1 MRTPDSWHTAR
12 ATVAIALIT
21 VFISLVVSV
30 MGWDEQ
36 ALLWGAFFPPEGDLL
51 AFLSQELG
59 FPRAPFILTPL
70 TAALLHAGLLHLFFN
85 MLIFMFCGRAV
96 EGALGPVNLVILYVV
111 GAYAAAVG
119 QFGADQLTSG
129 LPRAMIGASGAVS
142 AVIGAYA
149 MLFGKN
155 RVRVSDSR
163 LALWLNVAWLMAA
176 WVGLQV
182 AIAIVLSASVD
193 GSILLAVGAHIG
205 GFAAGVILAR
215 PLLLWRYR
223 TA

>member
-1 MRTPDSWHTAR
+1 MRTPDSWHAAR
-12 ATVAIALIT
+12 ATVAIALAT
-21 VFISLVVSV
+21 VFIHLVISV
-30 MGWDEQ
+30 MGWEER

-51 AFLSQELG
+51 DLIRDELG
-59 FPRAPFILTPL
+59 FARAPFALTPL
-70 TAALLHAGLLHLFFN
+70 TAALLHAGALHLLFN
-85 MLIFMFCGRAV
+85 MMIFAYCGRAV
-96 EGALGPVNLVILYVV
+96 EGALGPVNLIILYVV
-111 GAYAAAVG
+111 GAYAAAAG
-119 QFGADQLTSG
+119 QYGADQLTSG

-176 WVGLQV
+176 WVGLQI

-193 GSILLAVGAHIG
+193 GGILLAVGAHIG
-205 GFAAGVILAR
+205 GFVAGVLLAR

-223 TA
+223 KA